1 MSAHMEREVKLRF
14 DSPELARAALLSL
27 GAVPLRP
34 RRLQSDTVFDLPERT
49 LAARAQVL
57 RVRVEDGNH
66 CVTFKSP
73 IPDETMKLREELE
86 TSVGSGVLVMSIL
99 ERLGFVVSFRYEK
112 YREEF
117 TLVGIVAAVD
127 ETPVGTFVEL
137 EGTEDGILSVA
148 EALGRSPQQF
158 VLDSYRTLFVQ
169 ACAATGTAVTDMVF
183 AR

>member
-1 MSAHMEREVKLRF
+1 MEREVKLRF
-14 DSPELARAALLSL
+14 DSADLARTALLSV

-34 RRLQSDTVFDLPERT
+34 RRLQSDTVFDTPSRT
-49 LAARAQVL
+49 LATRAEVL
-57 RVRVEDGNH
+57 RVRMEDGHH

-73 IPDETMKLREELE
+73 IPDPTMKLREEIE
-86 TSVGSGVLVMSIL
+86 TSVGNGALAMTIL

-117 TLVGIVAAVD
+117 TLLDTVAAVD

-137 EGTEDGILSVA
+137 EGTETGILSA
-148 EALGRSPQQF
+148 AAALGRSPQQF

-169 ACAATGTAVTDMVF
+169 ACAESGATPTDMVF
-183 AR
+183 SR